1 MTNLHDLNQNKSILI
16 KGKLID
22 LSQPKIMG
30 VLNITPDSFFKDSR
44 IQNIDDLLLRAK
56 NMIENGADIL
66 DLGAVSTRPGAS
78 NIDVTEELTRID
90 VPLKILRKEFPE
102 IILSLDTFHAQTA
115 RMGLENGIDMI
126 NDVSGGQIDDQLF
139 DTVAEFKAPYIL
151 THGFG
156 MADSKTIEDS
166 KENILQE
173 LINYFSK
180 KLNILLDKGINDVII
195 DPGFGFGK
203 TIEENFEIISN
214 LDSLKILEKPILVG
228 ISRKSMIYK
237 KLLTTPEDSLT
248 GTIALNSILMHK
260 GASVFRVHDVLQM
273 KQIQILLK
281 SI

>member
-44 IQNIDDLLLRAK
+44 IQNIDELLLRAK

-66 DLGAVSTRPGAS
+66 DLGAISTRPGAS
-78 NIDVTEELTRID
+78 NIEVTEELTRIE

-139 DTVAEFKAPYIL
+139 NTVAEFKAPYIL

-180 KLNILLDKGINDVII
+180 KLNILIDKGINDVII

-214 LDSLKILEKPILVG
+214 LESLKILEKPILVG
-228 ISRKSMIYK
+228 VSRKSMIYK

>member
-139 DTVAEFKAPYIL
+139 DTIAEFKAPYIL

-203 TIEENFEIISN
+203 TIEDNFEIISN
-214 LDSLKILEKPILVG
+214 LESLKILEKPILVG

>member
-1 MTNLHDLNQNKSILI
+1 
-16 KGKLID
+16 
-22 LSQPKIMG
+22 
-30 VLNITPDSFFKDSR
+30 
-44 IQNIDDLLLRAK
+44 
-56 NMIENGADIL
+56 
-66 DLGAVSTRPGAS
+66 LGAVSTRPGAS

-139 DTVAEFKAPYIL
+139 DTIAEFKAPYIL

-203 TIEENFEIISN
+203 TIEDNFEIISN
-214 LDSLKILEKPILVG
+214 LESLKILEKPILVG

-248 GTIALNSILMHK
+248 GTIALNSILLHK

>member
-90 VPLKILRKEFPE
+90 IPLKILRKEFPE

-139 DTVAEFKAPYIL
+139 DTIAEFKAPYIL

-203 TIEENFEIISN
+203 TIEDNFEIISN
-214 LDSLKILEKPILVG
+214 LESLKILEKPILVG

>member
-102 IILSLDTFHAQTA
+102 VILSLDTFHAQTA

>member
-66 DLGAVSTRPGAS
+66 DLGAISTRPGAS
-78 NIDVTEELTRID
+78 NIEVTEELTRIE

-102 IILSLDTFHAQTA
+102 IILSLDTFNAQTA

-139 DTVAEFKAPYIL
+139 NTVAEFKAPYIL

-156 MADSKTIEDS
+156 MADSKTIEVS

-180 KLNILLDKGINDVII
+180 KLNVLLDKGINDIII

-203 TIEENFEIISN
+203 TIEDNFEIISN
-214 LDSLKILEKPILVG
+214 LESLKILEKPILVG

-237 KLLTTPEDSLT
+237 KLQTTPEDSLT
-248 GTIALNSILMHK
+248 GTIALNSILMLK
-260 GASVFRVHDVLQM
+260 GASIFRVHDVLQM
-273 KQIQILLK
+273 KQIQILLQ

>member
-203 TIEENFEIISN
+203 TIEDNFEIISN
-214 LDSLKILEKPILVG
+214 LESLKILEKPILVG

-248 GTIALNSILMHK
+248 GTIALNSILLHK